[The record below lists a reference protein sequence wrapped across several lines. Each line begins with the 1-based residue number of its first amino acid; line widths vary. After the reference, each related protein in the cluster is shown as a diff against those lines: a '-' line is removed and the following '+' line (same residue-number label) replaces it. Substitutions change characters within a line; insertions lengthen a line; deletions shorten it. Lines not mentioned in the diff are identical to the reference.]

1 LQAAAV
7 SAASFAAGAG
17 LPLAVVALA
26 PPPHL
31 LAAVSAAASI
41 ALAVLGGLAARIGG
55 AEVAP
60 GVARVVAWSALAMAV
75 TYGIGALVGQ
85 AI

>member
-1 LQAAAV
+1 M

-17 LPLAVVALA
+17 LPLGVVALA
-26 PPPHL
+26 PASHL
-31 LAAVSAAASI
+31 SAVVSGAALL

-55 AEVAP
+55 AGVVT
-60 GVARVVAWSALAMAV
+60 GVARVVACSALAMAA

-85 AI
+85 AL